1 MRSLTSWSGGK
12 DSCYA
17 LMQAIDAGIKPA
29 VLLNVMNET
38 GRRSRSHGLP
48 ATILE
53 AQATQA
59 GIPLRTVSSSWSDYE
74 NNFVRSLQELKQE
87 YQLTHAVFGDIDL
100 QAHRDWEEKV
110 CDRAGLI
117 PVLPLWLR
125 PRKQLA
131 LEMLQAGIQTL
142 IVSCN
147 EVMGQRFLGR
157 YLTSELLDELE
168 SLGVDSCGENG
179 EFHTLVTDC
188 PLFKKS
194 LETEIT
200 DTETHEGYW
209 FAAIRLKVK
218 DKG

>member
-1 MRSLTSWSGGK
+1 MLSLISWSGGK

-48 ATILE
+48 ASILK

-59 GIPLRTVSSSWSDYE
+59 GIPLLTVSSSWSDYE

-168 SLGVDSCGENG
+168 SLGVDPCGKMVN
-179 EFHTLVTDC
+179 FIHWSPIALYS
-188 PLFKKS
+188 KNHWKQ
-194 LETEIT
+194 
-200 DTETHEGYW
+200 
-209 FAAIRLKVK
+209 K
-218 DKG
+218 

>member
-48 ATILE
+48 ASILK

-168 SLGVDSCGENG
+168 SLGVDPCGENG

-188 PLFKKS
+188 ALFKKS